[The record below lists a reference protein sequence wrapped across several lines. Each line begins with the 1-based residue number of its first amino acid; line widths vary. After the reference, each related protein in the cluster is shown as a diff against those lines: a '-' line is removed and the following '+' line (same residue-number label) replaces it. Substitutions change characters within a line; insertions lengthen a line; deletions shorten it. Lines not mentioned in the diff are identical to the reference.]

1 MLQKLKNQK
10 FLKFWIL
17 KYFSFFSQFLN
28 EFQLQVSGPSQQAR
42 WDNFFEYW
50 NFYFTFLK
58 AGVMIKNILEKI
70 LKIYIKMAFSTILG
84 SGPPKSGLW
93 KPIMLAHCLFLP
105 KTRFWSCFSLLDPYF
120 WLNFPPVVPIFC
132 WPICWAPIG
141 TFRGS

>member
-1 MLQKLKNQK
+1 MLQKLKNLK

-58 AGVMIKNILEKI
+58 AGVMIQNIL
-70 LKIYIKMAFSTILG
+70 
-84 SGPPKSGLW
+84 
-93 KPIMLAHCLFLP
+93 
-105 KTRFWSCFSLLDPYF
+105 
-120 WLNFPPVVPIFC
+120 
-132 WPICWAPIG
+132 
-141 TFRGS
+141 

>member
-1 MLQKLKNQK
+1 LEKNASEVEK
-10 FLKFWIL
+10 SKIFEIL
-17 KYFSFFSQFLN
+17 DFKIFCLFSQFLN

-93 KPIMLAHCLFLP
+93 KPIMLA
-105 KTRFWSCFSLLDPYF
+105 K
-120 WLNFPPVVPIFC
+120 
-132 WPICWAPIG
+132 
-141 TFRGS
+141 

>member
-42 WDNFFEYW
+42 GDNFFEYW

-58 AGVMIKNILEKI
+58 AGVMIKNIL
-70 LKIYIKMAFSTILG
+70 
-84 SGPPKSGLW
+84 
-93 KPIMLAHCLFLP
+93 
-105 KTRFWSCFSLLDPYF
+105 
-120 WLNFPPVVPIFC
+120 
-132 WPICWAPIG
+132 
-141 TFRGS
+141 